1 MPCCLLHHLPDEM
14 LCPNI
19 FIQLQMLINMEAIT
33 ANVTS
38 ENAVINTG
46 HMDHALTI
54 RINSTRVNTA
64 AYTAVTCCNNTTV
77 SVYHDCVMSL
87 NVFTRLISKCT
98 TESNVAHF
106 IFHFSPLLLL
116 SQSIMKGRHT
126 TFFFFFLIFL
136 LPTCTWTCVRYYQG
150 CAYTGAFCKCAL
162 ENTMEQ
168 EEYGA
173 RTVTVN
179 YGIENKIDR
188 IT

>member
-1 MPCCLLHHLPDEM
+1 
-14 LCPNI
+14 
-19 FIQLQMLINMEAIT
+19 MEAIT

-106 IFHFSPLLLL
+106 IFHFFSPFAPVTEHNE
-116 SQSIMKGRHT
+116 GEACN
-126 TFFFFFLIFL
+126 FFFFFF
-136 LPTCTWTCVRYYQG
+136 
-150 CAYTGAFCKCAL
+150 
-162 ENTMEQ
+162 
-168 EEYGA
+168 
-173 RTVTVN
+173 
-179 YGIENKIDR
+179 
-188 IT
+188 

>member
-106 IFHFSPLLLL
+106 IFHCFPLLLL
-116 SQSIMKGRHT
+116 SQSIMKGRHA
-126 TFFFFFLIFL
+126 TFFFFFSNFSAANLHMDLCPL
-136 LPTCTWTCVRYYQG
+136 LSGVCIHRRLLQVCTR
-150 CAYTGAFCKCAL
+150 KHD
-162 ENTMEQ
+162 
-168 EEYGA
+168 GA
-173 RTVTVN
+173 RRVWS
-179 YGIENKIDR
+179 
-188 IT
+188 

>member
-1 MPCCLLHHLPDEM
+1 
-14 LCPNI
+14 
-19 FIQLQMLINMEAIT
+19 MEAIT

-64 AYTAVTCCNNTTV
+64 AYTAVTRCNNTTV
-77 SVYHDCVMSL
+77 SVYHVCVMSL

-106 IFHFSPLLLL
+106 IFHFFSPFAPVTEHNE
-116 SQSIMKGRHT
+116 GEACN
-126 TFFFFFLIFL
+126 FFFYFFQIFL
-136 LPTCTWTCVRYYQG
+136 LPTCTWTCVCYYQG

>member
-106 IFHFSPLLLL
+106 IFHFFSPFAPVTEHNE
-116 SQSIMKGRHT
+116 GEAYN
-126 TFFFFFLIFL
+126 FFFFFSNFSAANLHMDLCL
-136 LPTCTWTCVRYYQG
+136 LLSGVCIHRRLLQVCTR
-150 CAYTGAFCKCAL
+150 KHD
-162 ENTMEQ
+162 
-168 EEYGA
+168 GA
-173 RTVTVN
+173 RRVWS
-179 YGIENKIDR
+179 
-188 IT
+188 